1 MLAYPINLEEDGYAL
16 VATSPDF
23 PELTVIGD
31 TREDAIARA
40 VHALEEAIAAR
51 IHDHKDIPNPS
62 RGDTYAILPT
72 LASVK
77 VLLYQE
83 MREQGISKTEL
94 CRRLGWHLQQ
104 MDRVLDVQHGSHM
117 DKMDAALGA
126 VGKKLFVTAAAML
139 EPVVETAGEEKEA
152 VSAM

>member
-1 MLAYPINLEEDGYAL
+1 MLAYPITLENDGRAWL
-16 VATSPDF
+16 ATCPDF
-23 PELTVIGD
+23 PEMTTFGD
-31 TREDAIARA
+31 DPEDAIACA

-62 RGDTYAILPT
+62 RGDTYATLPT

-77 VLLYQE
+77 IMLYQE

-104 MDRVLDVQHGSHM
+104 MDRVLDVQHGSHL
-117 DKMDAALGA
+117 DKIDDALGA
-126 VGKKLFVTAAAML
+126 VGKKLFVMAAEASD
-139 EPVVETAGEEKEA
+139 PVVASDRQEEEV
-152 VSAM
+152 VSAL